1 MTENLKIEVSMVNVE
16 GGVVDTSLATKQEL
30 AAAVETKADLVQGK
44 VPVIQLPGFNEIS
57 GVSEAINGVETKLR
71 DEMATTMANNNNGL
85 ESRIDEK
92 LVLKADLVN
101 GRVPAS
107 QSPAFKDV
115 EGAKGALDGLKEALT
130 TKYDQ
135 KVKELSEGKADLVD
149 GKIPTSQLPID
160 GIVTPLEFQL
170 KSQELDTKFSNL
182 EDSVEA
188 EKNSFITQAGNL
200 IAGKANA
207 VDVYDK
213 VVVDNKLGGKVDKSK
228 YDLEIVNKVDQT
240 YLDDVLTGFTNGV
253 AKFYPTLAEANA
265 DISNIAVKDKVEV
278 GEATNGGAW
287 YKASIEATSLTK
299 SAYEPL
305 TQAKSYTDAYPT
317 VKSKAISSGGN
328 IDSYTTEGL
337 YRVPT
342 SAIAAAVINLASTR
356 AGALEVLKVGEP
368 LLTVQRYTEY
378 AGDRKAYMRTKVD
391 SGLWTAWKEILT
403 SESYALNTELLSDLL
418 QEDYYGMKFSDA
430 ELSGDTLYTNG
441 NYFGFNN
448 TTAAK
453 RITFN
458 ALKARIFNENTDQ
471 VEYRIWLG
479 TKLTTGA
486 SGHYVDS
493 QAKIAAPD
501 FSGVCKN
508 FPTTD
513 TGFAQSIVLDKSI
526 IIPPNTKFMIVFKS
540 KSLNKFKAARA
551 TSLTGNIE
559 NRSFNL
565 NSSAVDWASLSSI
578 LTGEASAG
586 FYQAG
591 VKYVVEMPSQAMDK
605 KYQPELILPSKI
617 YALRNLEAHIY
628 PEHLLL
634 EDHKL
639 YEHDVICSKGRQRQ
653 RGFVWSPSA
662 SDAAGDFAL
671 VWDIYDK
678 QTASKLASKSTTI
691 TLANA
696 SAKSGQTV
704 NALVIGDSYIASGH
718 ITQRMLDIAVNDV
731 MKVNLIG
738 TRGDGLNK
746 HEGRGGWALQH
757 YVGNSAKDYKFNVSG
772 VVVPPAI
779 NSTVYK
785 YGNGYYKV
793 QEVVLS
799 GGNGYIICS
808 LFDGT
813 PATSG
818 SGTLTKHNTG
828 DGDAAISFSS
838 LSLVAG
844 NPFWNDATNKLDFAN
859 YLTRFSLVTPNY
871 VFIELG
877 VNDTFAY
884 TTDSEAWTFSNVTAV
899 GQYNTLINAIKADAP
914 NAKIAIMLP
923 PCYADQD
930 GFGTSYACGQTSWRA
945 KRNILLFNKAMIANF
960 SGKEAQNIY
969 ILASGL
975 NVDTVANFPRNEA
988 GQATNSHNS
997 TLVYPHNNGVH
1008 PDVSGYK
1015 QIGDAVFTM
1024 MKAT

>member
-1 MTENLKIEVSMVNVE
+1 MTIVSPMGQLRPVF
-16 GGVVDTSLATKQEL
+16 
-30 AAAVETKADLVQGK
+30 ADKNGK
-44 VPVIQLPGFNEIS
+44 
-57 GVSEAINGVETKLR
+57 R
-71 DEMATTMANNNNGL
+71 
-85 ESRIDEK
+85 
-92 LVLKADLVN
+92 
-101 GRVPAS
+101 
-107 QSPAFKDV
+107 
-115 EGAKGALDGLKEALT
+115 
-130 TKYDQ
+130 
-135 KVKELSEGKADLVD
+135 LS
-149 GKIPTSQLPID
+149 
-160 GIVTPLEFQL
+160 
-170 KSQELDTKFSNL
+170 
-182 EDSVEA
+182 
-188 EKNSFITQAGNL
+188 
-200 IAGKANA
+200 
-207 VDVYDK
+207 
-213 VVVDNKLGGKVDKSK
+213 GGKVFTYEPGTLTPKATYADALGTLPNPNPISL
-228 YDLEIVNKVDQT
+228 DESGEADI
-240 YLDDVLTGFTNGV
+240 YLDGNYRFVVLDRYGVMILDRDNFRTWASGIPASSIIYGDKDLGQLSARIESDINDRYTKEETYNKAEVDASLNSIAGGHKAYQTLVDAQAAQGTLPANSIIEVTND
-253 AKFYPTLAEANA
+253 PTS
-265 DISNIAVKDKVEV
+265 SN
-278 GEATNGGAW
+278 NGTYQWNG
-287 YKASIEATSLTK
+287 TTLTK
-299 SAYEPL
+299 SSYDPL
-305 TQAKSYTDAYPT
+305 TQSKSYTDAYPT
-317 VKSKAISSGGN
+317 VKSKAVSSGEN

-342 SAIAAAVINLASTR
+342 SAIAASVTNLVSTR
-356 AGALEVLKVGEP
+356 AGALEVLKVGDP

-378 AGDRKAYMRTKVD
+378 SGDRKAYMRTKVD

-403 SESYALNTELLSDLL
+403 SESYALNTELLSDLF
-418 QEDYYGMKFSDA
+418 QEDYFGIKFSDA

-441 NYFGFNN
+441 NYIGFNN

-453 RITFN
+453 RIAFN
-458 ALKARIFNENTDQ
+458 ALKARIFNENPDQ

-493 QAKIAAPD
+493 QAKIATPD
-501 FSGVCKN
+501 FSGICKN

-513 TGFAQSIVLDKSI
+513 TGFAQSIVLDKTI
-526 IIPPNTKFMIVFKS
+526 VIPPNTKFMIAFKS
-540 KSLNKFKAARA
+540 KSLNKFKVARA

-565 NSSAVDWASLSSI
+565 NSSAVDWSALSFI
-578 LTGEASAG
+578 LTAEISGG
-586 FYQAG
+586 FYQPG
-591 VKYVVEMPSQAMDK
+591 VKYVVEMPSQAVDK

-617 YALRNLEAHIY
+617 YALRNLESHIY

-639 YEHDVICSKGRQRQ
+639 YEHDVTCSKGQQRQ
-653 RGFVWSPSA
+653 RGFVWSPGA

-828 DGDAAISFSS
+828 DGDATIAFSS

-859 YLTRFSLVTPNY
+859 YLTRFSLATPNY

-899 GQYNTLINAIKADAP
+899 GQYNTLINAIKADVP

-969 ILASGL
+969 ILGSGL
-975 NVDTVANFPRNEA
+975 NVDTVANFPRNES
-988 GQATNSHNS
+988 GQATNSHNP
-997 TLVYPHNNGVH
+997 TQVYPHNNGVH

-1015 QIGDAVFTM
+1015 QIGDAVFAM
-1024 MKAT
+1024 MKAI